1 METPFPQALIAGFER
16 VAAWAD
22 LLDEINVF
30 PVADGDTGRNLVV
43 SLSPLRQ
50 AAQGRERIIRELLL
64 SARGNS
70 GNIAARFFSGL
81 LMADSARDLA
91 GAVRQGRNRAWQAV
105 HDPKPGTM
113 LTVFDVL
120 AEAVEEGPAP
130 FDGPWHGRVLRRLEQ
145 AVLSTPALLPK
156 LKAAGVVD
164 AGALGAFIFLDGFF
178 SVLAGESG
186 EFRPVTEIFKGYLK
200 VSPAFSEEGETGCC
214 VDTVLRVEGGAGD
227 GLRGLSAVGES
238 VVVLRDGD
246 YVKVHLHARN
256 GEKARS
262 ELAAFGKVVRWSA
275 DDLGA
280 QVRSF
285 GGRPA
290 EQGVH
295 IMTDAAGSIS
305 RAMAAELGV
314 TLLESYITAGERSL
328 PETHFSPEELY
339 EAMRRGVKVSTAQAS
354 LFERH
359 QHYRSVL
366 DRYPRVLYLCVGSAF
381 TGNCAGAIA
390 WQQQHDPEGRFTI
403 VDSGAASGRLG
414 LLALATARFARE
426 TRDAGAV
433 IRFAREG
440 AVRCQEYV
448 FLDTLRYLAAGGRI
462 SRTSAFFGDVV
473 HMKPVISPLPE
484 GAKKVGVVR
493 NRTEQLKFAV
503 EKLESALGKGDCAG
517 ASEAGRRTGRKPAPA
532 FDKEDRAMI
541 MIEYTDNLEWVMK
554 KVQPEIA
561 RRWPEAELILQPM
574 SLTSGAHM
582 GPGTWGVAFLPGN
595 VGRQYLFPETR
606 RTGPP

>member
-50 AAQGRERIIRELLL
+50 ADQGCERIIRELLL

-81 LMADSARDLA
+81 LMADSARELA
-91 GAVRQGRNRAWQAV
+91 GAVRQGRDRAWQAV

-113 LTVFDVL
+113 LTVFDAL
-120 AEAVEEGPAP
+120 AEAVEENPAMAA
-130 FDGPWHGRVLRRLEQ
+130 PWREKMLSRLEQ
-145 AVLSTPALLPK
+145 AVLSTPELLPR

-178 SVLAGESG
+178 SVLAGESEG
-186 EFRPVTEIFKGYLK
+186 FRPVTEIFKGFLK
-200 VSPAFSEEGETGCC
+200 VSPAFSEKGETGCC
-214 VDTVLRVEGGAGD
+214 VDTVLRVEGEAGD
-227 GLRGLSAVGES
+227 AIRGLSAVGES

-246 YVKVHLHARN
+246 YLKVHLHARD
-256 GEKARS
+256 GQKARS
-262 ELAAFGKVVRWSA
+262 DLAAFGKVVRWSA

-295 IMTDAAGSIS
+295 IVTDAAGSIS
-305 RAMAAELGV
+305 RAMAVELGV
-314 TLLESYITAGERSL
+314 TLLESYITAEERSL
-328 PETHFSPEELY
+328 PETHFVPEELY
-339 EAMRRGVKVSTAQAS
+339 EAMHRGVKVSTAQAS
-354 LFERH
+354 LFERY
-359 QHYRSVL
+359 QHYQSVL
-366 DRYPRVLYLCVGSAF
+366 DRYPLVLYLCVGSAF
-381 TGNCAGAIA
+381 TGNCAAAMA
-390 WQQQHDPEGRFTI
+390 WQQQHDREERFTI

-426 TRDAGAV
+426 TRDAEAV

-440 AVRCQEYV
+440 VERCQEYL
-448 FLDTLRYLAAGGRI
+448 FLDTLRYLAAGGRL
-462 SRTSAFFGDVV
+462 SRTSAFFGDMI

-503 EKLESALGKGDCAG
+503 EKLTAALGEGDRAG
-517 ASEAGRRTGRKPAPA
+517 AREAGLRTGQKLDAA
-532 FDKEDRAMI
+532 VGKEDRAMI
-541 MIEYTDNLEWVMK
+541 MIEYTDNLDWVAK
-554 KVQPEIA
+554 KVQPEIE
-561 RRWPEAELILQPM
+561 RRWPEAEILLQPM

-582 GPGTWGVAFLPGN
+582 GPGTWGVAFLPGDR
-595 VGRQYLFPETR
+595 GRQ
-606 RTGPP
+606 

>member
-50 AAQGRERIIRELLL
+50 SAQGREWITRELLL

-91 GAVRQGRNRAWQAV
+91 GAVRQGRDRAWQAV
-105 HDPKPGTM
+105 NDPKPGTM
-113 LTVFDVL
+113 LTVFDAL
-120 AEAVEEGPAP
+120 AEAVEERPAMA
-130 FDGPWHGRVLRRLEQ
+130 DAPWRERVLRRLEQ
-145 AVLSTPALLPK
+145 AVLSTPELLPR

-178 SVLAGESG
+178 SVLAGDG
-186 EFRPVTEIFKGYLK
+186 DGFRPITEIFKGYLK
-200 VSPAFSEEGETGCC
+200 VSPAFSAEEETGCC
-214 VDTVLRVEGGAGD
+214 VDTVLRVEGEAGD
-227 GLRGLSAVGES
+227 AIRGLSAVGES
-238 VVVLRDGD
+238 VVVIRDGD
-246 YVKVHLHARN
+246 YLKVHLHARD
-256 GEKARS
+256 GQQARS
-262 ELAAFGKVVRWSA
+262 DLAAFGKVVRWCS

-285 GGRPA
+285 SERPV
-290 EQGVH
+290 EQSVH

-305 RAMAAELGV
+305 RAIAAELGV
-314 TLLESYITAGERSL
+314 TMLESYITAGERSL
-328 PETHFSPEELY
+328 PETHFVPEELY
-339 EAMRRGVKVSTAQAS
+339 EAMRSGVKVSTAQAS

-359 QHYRSVL
+359 QHYQSVL
-366 DRYPRVLYLCVGSAF
+366 DRYPRVLYLCVGSVF
-381 TGNCAGAIA
+381 TGNCAAAMA

-426 TRDAGAV
+426 TRDAEEV
-433 IRFAREG
+433 IRFAREEM
-440 AVRCQEYV
+440 ARCQEYV
-448 FLDTLRYLAAGGRI
+448 FLDTLRYLAAGGRL
-462 SRTSAFFGDVV
+462 SRTGAFFGDMI

-493 NRTEQLKFAV
+493 NRTEQLKFAM
-503 EKLESALGKGDCAG
+503 EKLEAALSKDDRAG
-517 ASEAGRRTGRKPAPA
+517 ASEAGRRPGQKPGAA
-532 FDKEDRAMI
+532 QGKGDRALI
-541 MIEYTDNLEWVMK
+541 MIEYTDNLDWVAK
-554 KVQPEIA
+554 KVQPEVE
-561 RRWPEAELILQPM
+561 RFCPEAEIILHPM

-582 GPGTWGVAFLPGN
+582 GPGTWGVAFLAGDR
-595 VGRQYLFPETR
+595 GRQ
-606 RTGPP
+606 

>member
-1 METPFPQALIAGFER
+1 MDTPFPQALIAGFER

-50 AAQGRERIIRELLL
+50 AAQGREWIIRELLL

-81 LMADSARDLA
+81 LTADSARDLA
-91 GAVRQGRNRAWQAV
+91 GAVRQGRDRAWEAV
-105 HDPKPGTM
+105 HHPKPGTM

-120 AEAVEEGPAP
+120 AEAVEESPVMA
-130 FDGPWHGRVLRRLEQ
+130 DARWRERLLCRLQQ
-145 AVLSTPALLPK
+145 AVLSTPELLPR

-178 SVLAGESG
+178 GALAGAG
-186 EFRPVTEIFKGYLK
+186 DEFSPVTEIFKGYLK
-200 VSPAFSEEGETGCC
+200 VSPAFSEEGEMGCC
-214 VDTVLRVEGGAGD
+214 VDTVLRVEGEIGD
-227 GLRGLSAVGES
+227 AIRGLSTVGES

-246 YVKVHLHARN
+246 YLKVHLHARD
-256 GEKARS
+256 GQRARS
-262 ELAAFGKVVRWSA
+262 DLAALGEVVRWSS

-285 GGRPA
+285 SEQSV

-295 IMTDAAGSIS
+295 IMTDAAGSIG
-305 RAMAAELGV
+305 RAMAVELGI

-328 PETHFSPEELY
+328 PETHFIPEDLY
-339 EAMRRGVKVSTAQAS
+339 EVMRRGVKVSTAQAS
-354 LFERH
+354 VFERH

-381 TGNCAGAIA
+381 TGNCAEAMA
-390 WQQQHDPEGRFTI
+390 WQRQYDPEGRFTVI
-403 VDSGAASGRLG
+403 DSGAASGRLG

-426 TRDAGAV
+426 NPDAGEV

-440 AVRCQEYV
+440 MVSCQEYL
-448 FLDTLRYLAAGGRI
+448 FLDTLRYLAAGGRL
-462 SRTSAFFGDVV
+462 SRTSAFFGDMIQ
-473 HMKPVISPLPE
+473 MKPVISPLPE

-493 NRTEQLKFAV
+493 NRTEQLRFAI
-503 EKLESALGKGDCAG
+503 EKLTAALGKGG
-517 ASEAGRRTGRKPAPA
+517 GTGEAGQEAQEKPGAASGR
-532 FDKEDRAMI
+532 EHRAMI
-541 MIEYTDNLEWVMK
+541 MIEYTDNLDWVIE
-554 KVQPEIA
+554 KVRPEIDRFCPA
-561 RRWPEAELILQPM
+561 AEIILQPI

-595 VGRQYLFPETR
+595 FGRQQRFPGTQRTR
-606 RTGPP
+606 AS

>member
-81 LMADSARDLA
+81 LTADSARDLA
-91 GAVRQGRNRAWQAV
+91 GAVRQGRDRARQAV

-113 LTVFDVL
+113 LTVFDAL
-120 AEAVEEGPAP
+120 AEAVEETPAT
-130 FDGPWHGRVLRRLEQ
+130 FDKPWRERVLRRLEQ
-145 AVLSTPALLPK
+145 AVLSTPELLPR

-178 SVLAGESG
+178 SVLAGESDG
-186 EFRPVTEIFKGYLK
+186 FRPITEIFKGYLK

-214 VDTVLRVEGGAGD
+214 VDTVLRVEGDAGD
-227 GLRGLSAVGES
+227 AIRGLSAVGES

-246 YVKVHLHARN
+246 YLKVHLHARD
-256 GEKARS
+256 GPKARS
-262 ELAAFGKVVRWSA
+262 ALAAFGKVVRWSS

-285 GGRPA
+285 SGRPA

-295 IMTDAAGSIS
+295 IVTDAAGSIS

-328 PETHFSPEELY
+328 PETHFVPEELY

-381 TGNCAGAIA
+381 TGNCAEAIA
-390 WQQQHDPEGRFTI
+390 WQQQHDREGHFTI

-414 LLALATARFARE
+414 LLALATARFARQ
-426 TRDAGAV
+426 TCDAEEV

-440 AVRCQEYV
+440 AARCQEYL

-462 SRTSAFFGDVV
+462 SRTGAFFGDMI

-484 GAKKVGVVR
+484 GARKVGAVR
-493 NRTEQLKFAV
+493 NRIEQLKFAV
-503 EKLESALGKGDCAG
+503 EKLEAALGKDDC
-517 ASEAGRRTGRKPAPA
+517 
-532 FDKEDRAMI
+532 AMI

-554 KVQPEIA
+554 KAQPEIA
-561 RRWPEAELILQPM
+561 QFCPEAEIILQPM

-582 GPGTWGVAFLPGN
+582 GPGTWGVAFLPN
-595 VGRQYLFPETR
+595 PFPETK
-606 RTGPP
+606 RTRSS

>member
-1 METPFPQALIAGFER
+1 METPFPQALITGYER

-22 LLDEINVF
+22 LLDEINIF

-50 AAQGRERIIRELLL
+50 SVQGRERIIRELLL

-81 LMADSARDLA
+81 LMADSARNLA
-91 GAVRQGRNRAWQAV
+91 GAVRQGRDRAWQAV

-113 LTVFDVL
+113 LTVFDAL
-120 AEAVEEGPAP
+120 AEAVEEIPAKA
-130 FDGPWHGRVLRRLEQ
+130 DAPWREWVLRRLEQ
-145 AVLSTPALLPK
+145 AVLSTPELLPR
-156 LKAAGVVD
+156 LKDAGVVD

-178 SVLAGESG
+178 SVLEGESDG
-186 EFRPVTEIFKGYLK
+186 FSPITEIFKGYLK
-200 VSPAFSEEGETGCC
+200 VSPAFSEKEKTGCC
-214 VDTVLRVEGGAGD
+214 VDTVLRVEGEAGD
-227 GLRGLSAVGES
+227 DLRGISAVGES

-246 YVKVHLHARN
+246 YLKVHLHARD
-256 GEKARS
+256 GQKARS
-262 ELAAFGKVVRWSA
+262 DLAAFGKEVRWFS
-275 DDLGA
+275 DDLGV
-280 QVRSF
+280 QVRS
-285 GGRPA
+285 RRQSA
-290 EQGVH
+290 VQGVH

-305 RAMAAELGV
+305 RAIAAELGV
-314 TLLESYITAGERSL
+314 TLLESYITVGERSL
-328 PETHFSPEELY
+328 PETHFVPEELY

-381 TGNCAGAIA
+381 TGNCAEAMA
-390 WQQQHDPEGRFTI
+390 WQQQHDREGRFTI

-426 TRDAGAV
+426 TRDAEEV

-440 AVRCQEYV
+440 AARCQEYV
-448 FLDTLRYLAAGGRI
+448 FLDTLRYLAAGGRL
-462 SRTSAFFGDVV
+462 SRTSAFFGDML

-484 GAKKVGVVR
+484 GARKVGVVR

-503 EKLESALGKGDCAG
+503 EKLAAGMERNGRAL
-517 ASEAGRRTGRKPAPA
+517 
-532 FDKEDRAMI
+532 I
-541 MIEYTDNLEWVMK
+541 MIEYTDNLAWVMK

-561 RRWPEAELILQPM
+561 QFCPEAEIILQPM

-582 GPGTWGVAFLPGN
+582 GPGTWAVTFLSGN
-595 VGRQYLFPETR
+595 MGT
-606 RTGPP
+606 

>member
-1 METPFPQALIAGFER
+1 METPFPQALITGFER

-30 PVADGDTGRNLVV
+30 PIADGDTGRNLVV

-70 GNIAARFFSGL
+70 GNIAARFFTGL
-81 LMADSARDLA
+81 LTADSVGNLA
-91 GAVRQGRNRAWQAV
+91 GAIRQGRELAWQAV

-120 AEAVEEGPAP
+120 AEIVEEGPAT
-130 FDGPWHGRVLRRLEQ
+130 FDAAWRERALQKLEQ
-145 AVLSTPALLPK
+145 AVLSTPELLPR

-178 SVLAGESG
+178 SVLAGESDG
-186 EFRPVTEIFKGYLK
+186 FRPITEIFKGYLK
-200 VSPAFSEEGETGCC
+200 ISPAFAENAEAGCC
-214 VDTVLRVEGGAGD
+214 VDTVLRVEGEAGEAI
-227 GLRGLSAVGES
+227 RGLSAVGES

-246 YVKVHLHARN
+246 YLKVHLHARD

-262 ELAAFGKVVRWSA
+262 DLAAIGQVVRWCS
-275 DDLGA
+275 DDLEA
-280 QVRSF
+280 QVRS
-285 GGRPA
+285 RRLSV
-290 EQGVH
+290 EQCVH
-295 IMTDAAGSIS
+295 VMTDAAGSIS
-305 RAMAAELGV
+305 REIAAELGM

-328 PETHFSPEELY
+328 PETHFVPDDLY

-354 LFERH
+354 VFERH

-366 DRYPRVLYLCVGSAF
+366 DRHPRVLYLCVGSAF
-381 TGNCAGAIA
+381 TGNCAEAVA
-390 WQQQHDPEGRFTI
+390 WQQRHDREGRFTI

-414 LLALATARFARE
+414 LLALATARFARK
-426 TRDAGAV
+426 TRDEETV

-440 AVRCQEYV
+440 AARCQEYV
-448 FLDTLRYLAAGGRI
+448 FLDTLRYLAAGGRL
-462 SRTSAFFGDVV
+462 SRTSAFFGDML
-473 HMKPVISPLPE
+473 HMKPVISPLPD
-484 GAKKVGVVR
+484 GARKVGVVR
-493 NRTEQLKFAV
+493 NRTEQLKFAL
-503 EKLESALGKGDCAG
+503 EKLAAALGEGDCDG
-517 ASEAGRRTGRKPAPA
+517 ASEAGRRTGRKPAVGLER
-532 FDKEDRAMI
+532 DGRALI
-541 MIEYTDNLEWVMK
+541 MIEYTDNREWVIK

-561 RRWPEAELILQPM
+561 RRWPEAEIILQPM

-582 GPGTWGVAFLPGN
+582 GPGTWAVAFLSANAGKS
-595 VGRQYLFPETR
+595 G
-606 RTGPP
+606 

>member
-22 LLDEINVF
+22 LLDEINVY

-50 AAQGRERIIRELLL
+50 AAQGRERTIRELLL

-81 LMADSARDLA
+81 LMADSARDIA
-91 GAVRQGRNRAWQAV
+91 GAIREGRERAWKAV
-105 HDPKPGTM
+105 HNPKPGTM
-113 LTVFDVL
+113 LTVFDAL
-120 AEAVEEGPAP
+120 AEVVEESPAIT
-130 FDGPWHGRVLRRLEQ
+130 DAAWRDRVLRRLEQ
-145 AVLSTPALLPK
+145 AVLSTPELLPK

-164 AGALGAFIFLDGFF
+164 AGALGLFIFLDGFF
-178 SVLAGESG
+178 SALAGKNEG
-186 EFRPVTEIFKGYLK
+186 FALVTEIFKGYLK

-214 VDTVLRVEGGAGD
+214 VDTVLRVEGDAGD
-227 GLRGLSAVGES
+227 DLRGLSAVGES

-246 YVKVHLHARN
+246 YLKVHLHARD
-256 GEKARS
+256 GQKAKS
-262 ELAAFGKVVRWSA
+262 DLAAFGKVVRWSS

-285 GGRPA
+285 GERSPV

-295 IMTDAAGSIS
+295 MMTDAAGSIS
-305 RAMAAELGV
+305 REITAGLGV
-314 TLLESYITAGERSL
+314 TILDSYITAGEKSL
-328 PETHFSPEELY
+328 PETHFVPEELY

-354 LFERH
+354 VFERH
-359 QHYRSVL
+359 QHYQSVL
-366 DRYPRVLYLCVGSAF
+366 DRHPRVLYLCVGSAF
-381 TGNCAGAIA
+381 TGNCAEAIS

-403 VDSGAASGRLG
+403 IDSGAASGRLG

-426 TRDAGAV
+426 NRDAAAV

-440 AVRCQEYV
+440 MARCQEYV
-448 FLDTLRYLAAGGRI
+448 FLDTLQYLAAGGRL
-462 SRTSAFFGDVV
+462 SRTSAFFGDML

-493 NRTEQLKFAV
+493 NRPEQLKFAL
-503 EKLESALGKGDCAG
+503 EKLEAALGRGGC
-517 ASEAGRRTGRKPAPA
+517 
-532 FDKEDRAMI
+532 AMI
-541 MIEYTDNLEWVMK
+541 MIEYTDNLKWVTREA
-554 KVQPEIA
+554 QPEIA
-561 RRWPEAELILQPM
+561 QRWPEAETILQPM

-582 GPGTWGVAFLPGN
+582 GPGTWGVAFLP
-595 VGRQYLFPETR
+595 EMI
-606 RTGPP
+606 RTQRDV